1 MSEVSA
7 KLYYC
12 QKRNEFS
19 SVITYVK
26 PKGLEMKPGIHWKTT
41 LFRCQ
46 KVSFLSSGFMMKKCR
61 ISNKAWWALQTTHTA
76 GSVEFRR
83 AAVNLITTKYKWS
96 QYFSLDFTIIILC
109 CHGCC
114 SAESRCRSHCWQIVE
129 SCCIRGKCIEVC
141 RSALFNI
148 FDYEIH
154 LSSFNLQTGSRL
166 HPIKTRGK
174 MERRKKSFC
183 QLYYVVFTKLVWK
196 KGFQH
201 CTTALKWQ

>member
-129 SCCIRGKCIEVC
+129 SCCIMGKCIEVVHY
-141 RSALFNI
+141 STYLTMK
-148 FDYEIH
+148 
-154 LSSFNLQTGSRL
+154 SSC
-166 HPIKTRGK
+166 HPLT
-174 MERRKKSFC
+174 S
-183 QLYYVVFTKLVWK
+183 KLVAVCTLSKQGGKWK
-196 KGFQH
+196 GERKAFVN
-201 CTTALKWQ
+201 CMLYLRN